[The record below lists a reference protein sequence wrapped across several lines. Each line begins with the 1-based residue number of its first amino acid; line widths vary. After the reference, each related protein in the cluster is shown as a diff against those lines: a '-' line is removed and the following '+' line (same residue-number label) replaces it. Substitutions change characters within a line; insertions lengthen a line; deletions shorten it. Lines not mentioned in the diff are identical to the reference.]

1 MRASCRRTIAAAGAC
16 TLACLAGHQEAAR
29 AFEVQIAARNPRI
42 LYLQV
47 GVGSFSGGNYNAGG
61 TPANNATVN
70 VVSVTVPTAQVG
82 TGVAQAM
89 TTNST
94 AARGFYDGFAACN
107 LPGQLYLGAFYRSVT
122 VTGEATLIATSPQ
135 YLVNAAGDRI
145 PFSEISWTS
154 ADNRNRGGPNTFPAG
169 NFSGGAQAIGS
180 VKRNR
185 WGENCHT
192 FTYRNTLVVPGGT
205 YTGRVTY
212 TLSTP

>member
-1 MRASCRRTIAAAGAC
+1 MIAAAGVCA
-16 TLACLAGHQEAAR
+16 LAGLAPPLDPAH
-29 AFEVQIAARNPRI
+29 AFEVQIAARNPRV

-47 GVGSFSGGNYNAGG
+47 GVGSFTGGNYNAGG
-61 TPANNATVN
+61 TPATNPTVN

-94 AARGFYDGFAACN
+94 AARSFYDGFAACN

-122 VTGEATLIATSPQ
+122 VTGEATLIATAPQ

-154 ADNRNRGGPNTFPAG
+154 ADNRNQGGPNTFPAG
-169 NFSGGAQAIGS
+169 SFAGGAQAIGS

-185 WGENCHT
+185 WVENCHS
-192 FTYRNTLVVPGGT
+192 FTYRNSLVVPGGT
-205 YTGRVTY
+205 YIGRVTY